1 MSADQSAGSGPAPST
16 GAVAGQGGGA
26 TAVDTAPVE
35 PAVAQAAA
43 VEPSAVE
50 AVAVVATGAEPA
62 GASAAVAVAEAA
74 PDRAP
79 AGTGRS
85 GTGGA
90 GPSTT
95 GTVGTSRLGAG
106 RAEPADDIDLTLDGA
121 PGARTA
127 TVARAGA
134 PYAAP
139 MSAPWRRTEKVE
151 TSIDA
156 GGNGAAPSAAGPLS
170 EPAAPPAPDRPKPS
184 ATPAPD
190 RPKPSA
196 PDRPKP
202 SATPAPDRPKPS
214 APDRPK
220 PSAPDRPK
228 PSGTPAK
235 PDGGGGAAGRRRRAG
250 AHRPGPASFFRESAT
265 DDPSPNN
272 GQLIGIC
279 AGATVLGLAGLLVAV
294 RGLFGIVGGYAPTWY
309 QPALIIVGMV
319 GILLTVVAFM
329 AIHRQ
334 KLPWIMLALSMISL
348 AVNVVLTIVA
358 V

>member
-1 MSADQSAGSGPAPST
+1 MSAGQSAGSGPAPST

-202 SATPAPDRPKPS
+202 SA
-214 APDRPK
+214 
-220 PSAPDRPK
+220 PDRPK